1 MSKMNRFGL
10 GLVALA
16 IFQTFFL
23 GWMIAG
29 RVSLLSSATV
39 VRLATEPVDPRDIF
53 RGDYVTLNYEIS
65 RLKVAELGAPD
76 DLASGDKVFVTLAP
90 TNEIWQAVALSRTR
104 PDAIQGKAIIRG
116 RIIYVDRSAPPAG
129 PNGNKSQQPCPR
141 CGEATI
147 HYGIESYFVPEGTGH
162 DLEAARNERR
172 IMVDVAISDDG
183 EAAIKSL
190 NLDGRPLYTEPLF

>member
-1 MSKMNRFGL
+1 MSKMNRFAIGL
-10 GLVALA
+10 LALA
-16 IFQTFFL
+16 IFQSLFL

-29 RVSLLSSATV
+29 RVSLLRSATV
-39 VRLATEPVDPRDIF
+39 VRLATEPVDPRDLF

-65 RLKVAELGAPD
+65 RLKVAGLGAPD

-90 TNEIWQAVALSRTR
+90 SGESWKAIAMSRVK
-104 PDAIQGKAIIRG
+104 PDATQGNAIIRG
-116 RIIYVDRSAPPAG
+116 RIIYVDRSAPPVG
-129 PNGNKSQQPCPR
+129 PNGKKSQQPCPR

-162 DLEAARNERR
+162 DLEQARNERR
-172 IMVDVAISDDG
+172 IMVDIAISDDD

-190 NLDGRPLYTEPLF
+190 NLDGKPLYTEPLF